1 MKKYFKLL
9 IAMIIYLVIVVINS
23 NVYAATEGIVTKDTV
38 RMREKASTESK
49 IVTLVSEN
57 QKVEVLEKNGE
68 WYKIKFKEDGNTYT
82 GFVRTDML
90 KVNGDVVASSEDETV
105 TEEKKDVEEEKTEET
120 ASVEEIKTEEAK
132 TEEKKTEEIKTE
144 ENESTKQEAGIKE
157 GTSLKI
163 QNKIN
168 IKILPLIS
176 SSTVSEM
183 EKDTEITVSE
193 ILGNWCYIESENQ
206 NGWTLLNKIVS
217 NSTAEVTKTEED
229 KKDVEENKEEE
240 KQEEEKKEEEK
251 KEEEKKEKL
260 SKIEYISV
268 STVNLR
274 EKADTSSKILEKL
287 SMNTKVTVVEET
299 ADGWSKV
306 EVSGKTGYISSK
318 YLSTKKTE
326 VSSRGEDETRTEIK
340 EETKKEETKKEET
353 KKEEAKK
360 EEAKKNEEKEEAK
373 DSSSSSASGSAVV
386 SYARNYLGCKYVWGA
401 AGPKT
406 FDCSG
411 FTMYVYKHFGYNLSH
426 GSGAQASAG
435 KGVKRSEL
443 KEGDLVC
450 YSGHVAIYVG
460 GGKIIHA
467 YNSKAGVVITGMDEL
482 YNKIVG
488 YRRIIN

>member
-9 IAMIIYLVIVVINS
+9 IAMVIYLVIVVINS

-120 ASVEEIKTEEAK
+120 ASIEEIKTEEAK

-229 KKDVEENKEEE
+229 KKEVEENKEEE

-299 ADGWSKV
+299 TDGWSKV

-340 EETKKEETKKEET
+340 EETKKEEPK
-353 KKEEAKK
+353 
-360 EEAKKNEEKEEAK
+360 KEEAK